1 MTDASKSNTYTP
13 VGVSGLTSYGGR
25 IYEEYLTELQG
36 WRWRRVLADMTTGD
50 PDIGAILFAIQ
61 MLIRQVSW
69 PLVPYSAP
77 DEQATPEDIDTAR
90 YVESCLPDMRETWPL
105 TLSEILSF
113 LPWGHAE
120 LEVIFKLR
128 QGEVRRKDGSIDR
141 LKSSKYDD
149 GKIGWGAWAIRSQ
162 DTLDHWEWDEN
173 GDPVAFVQI
182 APPNYIPTSIPLSKC
197 LHFVTMGRKGNPEGF
212 SMLRTAYRCY
222 NKDMDI
228 LTISGWKNGLDVTV
242 DDEVATLNPETGCLE
257 YHHPTE
263 VHRYAYNGEMLH
275 ISSRFLDLLVT
286 PNHRLWVRRAGKQ
299 DFEFIEASEV
309 NPTVHYKRSAGW
321 EGEDS
326 PIYIVPTYEVRQTF
340 RGRYGGGREGV
351 KEVLPP
357 IEVPMDDW
365 LAFLGIFLSDGCT
378 YRRRSGNR
386 QADVMISQKPGAKA
400 DRIRELLARLPWRVY
415 EHIGER
421 TIQFTISSVQLWNH
435 LMPLGKAH
443 TKYVPEYVKVLP
455 PARIRIFLDWFHLG
469 DGARG
474 GAMALGYEGTPCYYS
489 VSQRLADDLAELIL
503 KAGGAPSIAIQCS
516 PGYGK
521 GSIFKVTEGKP
532 FESRATSYEWEDYN
546 DEVWCITVPNHIVYV
561 RRNGKMAWCG
571 NSWFFKRKI
580 ENLEGVGFE
589 RDLAGLVVAKVP
601 PELLDTLNRS
611 PEQAAVYAAVES
623 IVRNI
628 HRDEQEGVVWPQ
640 AYDEN
645 GHLLY
650 DLTLLTTGGSRQFS
664 TDTAINRYSTKI
676 AMSVMADFIIL
687 GHENVGSFALAS
699 SKTSLFATALGAWM
713 DTICAVINTQ
723 AIPQLL
729 RLNGLDPARAP
740 TLTHGDI
747 ESIDLSALGAYLDAL
762 SKAGAP
768 LFANDSENILYK
780 HLLEQAGL
788 PVPSAQA
795 VTKDEGAPDKEQPAD
810 TNTPPDEPA
819 QQANEPKRGSARASC

>member
-212 SMLRTAYRCY
+212 SMLRTAYR
-222 NKDMDI
+222 
-228 LTISGWKNGLDVTV
+228 
-242 DDEVATLNPETGCLE
+242 A
-257 YHHPTE
+257 
-263 VHRYAYNGEMLH
+263 
-275 ISSRFLDLLVT
+275 
-286 PNHRLWVRRAGKQ
+286 
-299 DFEFIEASEV
+299 
-309 NPTVHYKRSAGW
+309 
-321 EGEDS
+321 
-326 PIYIVPTYEVRQTF
+326 
-340 RGRYGGGREGV
+340 
-351 KEVLPP
+351 
-357 IEVPMDDW
+357 
-365 LAFLGIFLSDGCT
+365 
-378 YRRRSGNR
+378 
-386 QADVMISQKPGAKA
+386 
-400 DRIRELLARLPWRVY
+400 
-415 EHIGER
+415 
-421 TIQFTISSVQLWNH
+421 
-435 LMPLGKAH
+435 
-443 TKYVPEYVKVLP
+443 
-455 PARIRIFLDWFHLG
+455 
-469 DGARG
+469 
-474 GAMALGYEGTPCYYS
+474 
-489 VSQRLADDLAELIL
+489 
-503 KAGGAPSIAIQCS
+503 
-516 PGYGK
+516 
-521 GSIFKVTEGKP
+521 
-532 FESRATSYEWEDYN
+532 
-546 DEVWCITVPNHIVYV
+546 
-561 RRNGKMAWCG
+561 
-571 NSWFFKRKI
+571 WFFKRKI

-650 DLTLLTTGGSRQFS
+650 DLTLLTTGGTRQFS

-729 RLNGLDPARAP
+729 RLNGLDPSRAP

-788 PVPSAQA
+788 PVPAAQA
-795 VTKDEGAPDKEQPAD
+795 VTKDEGMLGQKRPAD
-810 TNTPPDEPA
+810 VNAPPNVPA
-819 QQANEPKRGSARASC
+819 QQANEPKRGSARASADLDALIEAEFAAALGIAQEVVG